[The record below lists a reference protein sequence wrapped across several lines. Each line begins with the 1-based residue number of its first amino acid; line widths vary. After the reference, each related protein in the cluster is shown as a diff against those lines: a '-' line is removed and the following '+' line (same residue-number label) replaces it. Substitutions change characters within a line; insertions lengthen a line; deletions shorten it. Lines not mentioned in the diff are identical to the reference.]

1 MHRDLSVTVHG
12 VISCVHIFPG
22 APLPSPFDCG
32 SLKHTIFPTPI
43 IVASQRV
50 IKFDNAL
57 GNSSPDQNLISFTMP
72 VVKYVAWMVNLRP
85 TH

>member
-57 GNSSPDQNLISFTMP
+57 RILLLTKTSSVSPCQWSNMLHGWST
-72 VVKYVAWMVNLRP
+72 
-85 TH
+85 